1 MTDLN
6 HTAVIANSIENS
18 HINIREKTTFV
29 KLTKSNLVID
39 EQCIYN

>member
-18 HINIREKTTFV
+18 NINIRENT
-29 KLTKSNLVID
+29 TKSNLVID